1 MKERHTKTSTPPR
14 RVWPLWA
21 VIIGI
26 AGVAIYFST
35 YFPVLRAFETWVKF
49 AENFGIALVIS
60 AIVALVLERLVHES
74 LLNEVIGAVEGIK
87 KGSDVLKGADELGIE
102 DIFARRI
109 EVSRERANVR
119 IKKAIEEQ
127 LSKKSG
133 EVLISC
139 VAAPDFLVEGSEIGD
154 MLWQYLS
161 DPNNMCNLRILLICP
176 QSQWAIL
183 RADLERGHPT
193 IEHIKISANFLHNL
207 RAKWGDKVKF
217 KCYDFPPLTFM
228 IITENFLFVEAY
240 PMMRLKPG
248 EGPLGG
254 KTPMLV
260 VRRGTETYKRWKN
273 HFDFIW
279 EEEHSRDYENHHKD
293 EFATSSNTA

>member
-1 MKERHTKTSTPPR
+1 MKERHTKTSTPAR

-35 YFPVLRAFETWVKF
+35 YFPDLQDFEIWVKF

-74 LLNEVIGAVEGIK
+74 LLNEVIRAVKGIK
-87 KGSDVLKGADELGIE
+87 KGSDVFKGADELGIE

-133 EVLISC
+133 EVLIAC

-154 MLWQYLS
+154 MLWKYLS
-161 DPNNMCNLRILLICP
+161 DQNNMCNLRILLICP
-176 QSQWAIL
+176 KSKWAEL
-183 RADLERGHPT
+183 RADLELGHPT
-193 IEHIKISANFLHNL
+193 IKHIKISANFLHNL
-207 RAKWGDKVKF
+207 REKCGEKVKF

-228 IITENFLFVEAY
+228 IITKNFLFVETY
-240 PMMRLKPG
+240 PMMRLEPG
-248 EGPLGG
+248 EGPIGG
-254 KTPMLV
+254 KTPMLA
-260 VRRGTETYKRWKN
+260 VRKDTETYERWKN
-273 HFDFIW
+273 HFNFIW
-279 EEEHSRDYENHHKD
+279 EEHSHDYEKHHED

>member
-1 MKERHTKTSTPPR
+1 MKERHTKTSTPAR

-35 YFPVLRAFETWVKF
+35 YFPVLRAFEPWIKF

-60 AIVALVLERLVHES
+60 ATVALVLERLVHES
-74 LLNEVIGAVEGIK
+74 LLNEIIGAVESIK
-87 KGSDVLKGADELGIE
+87 KGSDVLKGAGELGIE

-154 MLWQYLS
+154 MLWKHLS
-161 DPNNMCNLRILLICP
+161 EPKNMCNLRIILICP

-183 RADLERGHPT
+183 RADLESGHPT
-193 IEHIKISANFLHNL
+193 IKHIKISANFLHNL
-207 RAKWGDKVKF
+207 RAKCGDKVKF

-228 IITENFLFVEAY
+228 IITENFLFVETY
-240 PMMRLKPG
+240 LMMHLKPG

-254 KTPMLV
+254 KTPTLV
-260 VRRGTETYKRWKN
+260 VRRDTETYKRWKN

-279 EEEHSRDYENHHKD
+279 KEHSQDYEKHHED